1 MANFDQLQ
9 IFLGKNLMCVMFL
22 CDEYIR
28 KVARTVADL
37 NIVCW
42 EESEASMGFPDPPA
56 FVDLKRSPCWDGRGQ
71 EGHEKEED
79 MTTEA
84 PRWKKDQRR

>member
-42 EESEASMGFPDPPA
+42 EEAEASMGFPDPPA

-71 EGHEKEED
+71 EGHEKED

-84 PRWKKDQRR
+84 PR